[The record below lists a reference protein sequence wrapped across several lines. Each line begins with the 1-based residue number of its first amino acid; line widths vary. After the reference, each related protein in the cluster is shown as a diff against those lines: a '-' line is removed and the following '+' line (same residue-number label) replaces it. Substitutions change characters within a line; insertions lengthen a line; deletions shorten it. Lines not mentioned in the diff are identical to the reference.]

1 MPLVSSLFSFDPI
14 TQQHQHPSS
23 MYFAKLQ
30 DSPMFRQQLQT
41 MEEGAESL
49 RARCWRFY
57 KGCKKYTDGLL
68 DACDG
73 DFTFASA
80 LENFGGEHSDPL
92 FVTLGGP
99 VMTKFSMA
107 LRDISTFKDALRT
120 QVEQMLTD
128 RLLHIYNVEIMDVKE
143 ARKRFDKASIAYDQ
157 AREKFMSLRKSTRQ
171 DIVIAIEEELHNAR
185 SSFEEARF
193 NLISALHNVE
203 AKKRFEFLEA
213 VTGVMDAH
221 LQYFRQGYELL
232 HQLEPFIVEVLSYVQ
247 KARESHN
254 EEQVSLFE
262 RMIEYKQLVHQES
275 KLSLKGFYDS
285 PGRDS
290 PFSRISSD
298 VLDAV
303 TESVKTGKV
312 QTIREGFLSKRSSNL
327 RGDWKRRYF
336 VLDSRGM
343 LYYFRKPLT
352 LFHGANSQKSHH
364 TFDNSSGILSRLIS
378 SHIHGANDEKPVARH
393 TVNLL
398 TSTIKVDAEQTD
410 LRFCFRIVS
419 PSKVYTLQAENALD
433 QRDWMEKITGVI
445 ASLLTIHTLGKP
457 QPVISRSEGGDW
469 DSASPTD
476 SVQSSSD
483 DEMAVNSGLACK
495 ITPKSNRSP
504 NGLQKHK
511 HSIKCEKPIDVLR
524 RVNGND
530 KCADCGKS
538 EPDWASLNLGIL
550 VCIECSG
557 VHRNLGVHISKVRSL
572 TLDVK
577 VWDSSVLSMFQSLGN
592 LFANSVWEELLHSK
606 TSTDDTLDGSSK
618 GTRTK
623 LFHARKPAYDDP
635 ISLKERFIHAKY
647 SEKVFVRRIPNN
659 NRLRTVAQLVWESI
673 FANDKKSVYRHI
685 VRSSVDINALNLNG
699 QFDGNSFATPSSSHS
714 SMSSETESQLMEDIK
729 DGSSVLHLACLVSDA
744 GMVELLLQFRGK
756 IATAKLLILR
766 GANTHVVDKQGKTP
780 LMLASEPSSEIV
792 GLISSR

>member
-1 MPLVSSLFSFDPI
+1 
-14 TQQHQHPSS
+14 
-23 MYFAKLQ
+23 
-30 DSPMFRQQLQT
+30 MFRQQLQN

-49 RARCWRFY
+49 RTRCWRFY

-73 DFTFASA
+73 DFSFASA

-107 LRDISTFKDALRT
+107 LREIGTYKDCLRA

-143 ARKRFDKASIAYDQ
+143 ARKRFDKACIAYDQ
-157 AREKFMSLRKSTRQ
+157 ARERFMSLRKSTRQ
-171 DIVIAIEEELHNAR
+171 DIVIAIEE
-185 SSFEEARF
+185 
-193 NLISALHNVE
+193 ISALHNVE

-262 RMIEYKQLVHQES
+262 RMIEYKQLVHQQS
-275 KLSLKGFYDS
+275 KFSLKGFYDS
-285 PGRDS
+285 PTGDS
-290 PFSRISSD
+290 PFSRISND

-303 TESVKTGKV
+303 SESVTNGKV
-312 QTIREGFLSKRSSNL
+312 QIIREGYLSKRSSNL

-352 LFHGANSQKSHH
+352 QFHGLNSQKSH
-364 TFDNSSGILSRLIS
+364 TFDNSSGILSRLLS
-378 SHIHGANDEKPVARH
+378 SHSHGVNDEKPVARH

-419 PSKVYTLQAENALD
+419 PSKVFTLQAENALD

-445 ASLLTIHTLGKP
+445 ASLLTIQTLGKP
-457 QPVISRSEGGDW
+457 VITGSEGVDW
-469 DSASPTD
+469 DTGSTPD
-476 SVQSSSD
+476 SIQSSSD
-483 DEMAVNSGLACK
+483 EEIAVNVGLACK
-495 ITPKSNRSP
+495 IINSNTNRSP
-504 NGLQKHK
+504 SGLQRHK
-511 HSIKCEKPIDVLR
+511 HSTKCEKPIDVLR

-530 KCADCGKS
+530 KCADCGKA

-592 LFANSVWEELLHSK
+592 LFANSVWEDLLHSK
-606 TSTDDTLDGSSK
+606 ATKDETLDGSSK
-618 GTRTK
+618 NTKTK

-647 SEKVFVRRIPNN
+647 SERVFVRQTPN

-685 VRSSVDINALNLNG
+685 VRSDVDVNALNG
-699 QFDGNSFATPSSSHS
+699 QKFDGNSLAMPSSSNS
-714 SMSSETESQLMEDIK
+714 SMSSVTEDQLREDIK
-729 DGSSVLHLACLVSDA
+729 DGSSVLHLACLVCDA
-744 GMVELLLQFRGK
+744 GMLELLLQHGADINAIDSIGRTPLHYCMLRGR

-792 GLISSR
+792 ALLSSR

>member
-1 MPLVSSLFSFDPI
+1 MPLVSSLFSFDPL
-14 TQQHQHPSS
+14 TQQLQQQQQHPQN

-30 DSPMFRQQLQT
+30 DSPMFRQQLQN

-49 RARCWRFY
+49 RTRCWRFY

-73 DFTFASA
+73 DFSFASA

-107 LRDISTFKDALRT
+107 LREIGTYKDCLRA

-143 ARKRFDKASIAYDQ
+143 ARKRFDKACIAYDQ

-171 DIVIAIEEELHNAR
+171 DIVIAIEE
-185 SSFEEARF
+185 
-193 NLISALHNVE
+193 ISALHNVE

-262 RMIEYKQLVHQES
+262 RMIEYKQLVHQQS
-275 KLSLKGFYDS
+275 KFSLKGFYDS
-285 PGRDS
+285 PTGDS
-290 PFSRISSD
+290 PFSRISND

-303 TESVKTGKV
+303 SESVTNGK
-312 QTIREGFLSKRSSNL
+312 GL
-327 RGDWKRRYF
+327 
-336 VLDSRGM
+336 
-343 LYYFRKPLT
+343 
-352 LFHGANSQKSHH
+352 NSQKCH
-364 TFDNSSGILSRLIS
+364 TFDNSSGILSRLLS
-378 SHIHGANDEKPVARH
+378 SHHGVNDEKPVARH

-419 PSKVYTLQAENALD
+419 PSKVFTLQAENALD

-445 ASLLTIHTLGKP
+445 ASLLTIQTLGKP
-457 QPVISRSEGGDW
+457 VITGSEGVDW
-469 DSASPTD
+469 DTGSTPD
-476 SVQSSSD
+476 SIQSSSD
-483 DEMAVNSGLACK
+483 EEIAVSAGLACK
-495 ITPKSNRSP
+495 IINTNRSP
-504 NGLQKHK
+504 SGLQRHK

-592 LFANSVWEELLHSK
+592 LFANSVWEDLLHSK
-606 TSTDDTLDGSSK
+606 ASKDETLDGSSK
-618 GTRTK
+618 STKTK

-647 SEKVFVRRIPNN
+647 SERIFVRQTPN
-659 NRLRTVAQLVWESI
+659 NRLRTVAQLVWESV

-685 VRSSVDINALNLNG
+685 VRSDVDVNALNG
-699 QFDGNSFATPSSSHS
+699 QKFDGNSLAMPSSSNS
-714 SMSSETESQLMEDIK
+714 SMSSVTEDQLREDIK
-729 DGSSVLHLACLVSDA
+729 DGSSVLHLACLVCDA
-744 GMVELLLQFRGK
+744 GMLELLLQHGADINAIDSIGRTPLHYCMLRGR

-766 GANTHVVDKQGKTP
+766 GANTHAVDKQGKTP

-792 GLISSR
+792 ALLSSR

>member
-1 MPLVSSLFSFDPI
+1 MLSPRLVLFTI
-14 TQQHQHPSS
+14 
-23 MYFAKLQ
+23 
-30 DSPMFRQQLQT
+30 
-41 MEEGAESL
+41 
-49 RARCWRFY
+49 
-57 KGCKKYTDGLL
+57 
-68 DACDG
+68 
-73 DFTFASA
+73 
-80 LENFGGEHSDPL
+80 
-92 FVTLGGP
+92 
-99 VMTKFSMA
+99 
-107 LRDISTFKDALRT
+107 
-120 QVEQMLTD
+120 
-128 RLLHIYNVEIMDVKE
+128 
-143 ARKRFDKASIAYDQ
+143 
-157 AREKFMSLRKSTRQ
+157 
-171 DIVIAIEEELHNAR
+171 
-185 SSFEEARF
+185 
-193 NLISALHNVE
+193 
-203 AKKRFEFLEA
+203 LEA
-213 VTGVMDAH
+213 VTGVMDAN

-298 VLDAV
+298 VLDA
-303 TESVKTGKV
+303 
-312 QTIREGFLSKRSSNL
+312 
-327 RGDWKRRYF
+327 
-336 VLDSRGM
+336 
-343 LYYFRKPLT
+343 
-352 LFHGANSQKSHH
+352 GANSQKSHH

-483 DEMAVNSGLACK
+483 EEMAVNSGLACK

-504 NGLQKHK
+504 SGLQKHK

-538 EPDWASLNLGIL
+538 EPDWVSLNLGIL

-635 ISLKERFIHAKY
+635 ISLKERFIHAK
-647 SEKVFVRRIPNN
+647 
-659 NRLRTVAQLVWESI
+659 
-673 FANDKKSVYRHI
+673 D
-685 VRSSVDINALNLNG
+685 
-699 QFDGNSFATPSSSHS
+699 
-714 SMSSETESQLMEDIK
+714 
-729 DGSSVLHLACLVSDA
+729 
-744 GMVELLLQFRGK
+744 
-756 IATAKLLILR
+756 
-766 GANTHVVDKQGKTP
+766 
-780 LMLASEPSSEIV
+780 V
-792 GLISSR
+792 GF